1 MLEIV
6 PDEMTTR
13 TLETVESE
21 IILLRD
27 QTARNMLEIGKRL
40 TEAQGLVPRG
50 GWKVWLSE
58 HVGFSYRTAAR
69 MMAAYRE
76 FGDNPA
82 LGRLDSAKLY
92 ALLDAPEAIRQE
104 LTARPEAIEDK
115 SVRELQAE
123 IKARKAAEK
132 RIEELEAGLSA
143 AMEKGDAAIDAA
155 KRKAAMDAEAAIADA
170 RRKAD
175 QAIQQAQADADARAG
190 ALQAQLK
197 ASKDREKEARDAL
210 MNAQLV
216 KPDTAL
222 AAENARLQA
231 ELLKAHDALNQ
242 AEAADRWNDWQ
253 KQVNARAAAAL
264 DGMVRGWLCEQGIFR
279 TVMDDDGE
287 LDYDMFH
294 DWVDELGAGIRETAW
309 GCWRCSSDGRFS
321 FSTPFMGGASMDL
334 STNRLARLVEEMHFS
349 K

>member
-104 LTARPEAIEDK
+104 MMDAPEAIEGK
-115 SVRELQAE
+115 SVRQLQTE
-123 IKARKAAEK
+123 IKARKAAEA
-132 RIEELEAGLSA
+132 RVAELEAGL
-143 AMEKGDAAIDAA
+143 DAALDKSEAAIEAA
-155 KRKAAMDAEAAIADA
+155 KREGYRAAVEEIGRMETRLCESQA
-170 RRKAD
+170 RE
-175 QAIQQAQADADARAG
+175 QAARA
-190 ALQAQLK
+190 
-197 ASKDREKEARDAL
+197 AL

-242 AEAADRWNDWQ
+242 MKDDRATASRATDGGWDEWQ
-253 KQVNARAAAAL
+253 KQVNARAQAAL
-264 DGMVRGWLCEQGIFR
+264 DGMVRGWLCGYR
-279 TVMDDDGE
+279 VYKSARGADGRP
-287 LDYDMFH
+287 DFAAVCDWAADMSGN
-294 DWVDELGAGIRETAW
+294 VRETAW
-309 GCWRCSSDGRFS
+309 GRWKCGGDGRFF
-321 FSTPFMGGASMDL
+321 FSTPVMGGASMEL
-334 STNRLARLVEEMHFS
+334 TIQQIAQMLEEMYFID
-349 K
+349 